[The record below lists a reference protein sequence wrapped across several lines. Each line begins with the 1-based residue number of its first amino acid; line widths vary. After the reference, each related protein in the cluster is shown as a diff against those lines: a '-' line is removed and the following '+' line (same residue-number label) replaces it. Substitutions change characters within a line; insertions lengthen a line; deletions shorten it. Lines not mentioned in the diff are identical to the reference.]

1 MPPLTSQTGA
11 ASIEFTVSFVFLLV
25 LLYGIVGFT
34 MPLLLSASYQQAASD
49 ALREAL
55 VWQHRQQATDEAV
68 KEHVQDTLAVTASSA
83 VPCQDEAQDE
93 TQEQEKA
100 YFFRVDE
107 KQDGL
112 WRVCLSPSPATMLPP
127 INLLGIEFPPLPEEI
142 KVTAALYTR

>member
-1 MPPLTSQTGA
+1 MVIYSKQRGSVT
-11 ASIEFTVSFVFLLV
+11 IEFTISFVILLT
-25 LLYGIVGFT
+25 LLYGIVGYT

-68 KEHVQDTLAVTASSA
+68 KEHIQDTLAVTASSA
-83 VPCQDEAQDE
+83 VPCQDE

-112 WRVCLSPSPATMLPP
+112 WRVCLSPGPATMLPP